1 MVRPGEA
8 VFDPDQERRSIASRI
23 GWDDSI
29 GLAAPPYFRWKGM
42 IDRLLA
48 AILLVPG
55 LPAIV
60 LLILLVRLTSRG
72 PGIFRQSRVGKG
84 NRLFTLYK
92 IRTMRIDA
100 EADTGPT
107 WSQPHDDR
115 VTRVGRLLRR
125 FHLDELPQLI
135 NVLKGNMS
143 LVGPRPERPEFIR
156 VLAEMI
162 PGYCDRLAVRPGIT
176 GLAQLNLPP
185 DSDVSS
191 VRRKLFLDLE
201 YVRQAGLVLDLR
213 ILLCTFAR
221 FLKLPVLK
229 ILGLCRTVPRFHAE
243 EAGQPGKV
251 ASGNGNGK
259 ATLDHVVR
267 QLALRGKDSP
277 LAWGGNGN
285 GNGDHAS
292 EFKPH
297 PKPR

>member
-1 MVRPGEA
+1 MSIIGRTGPRYCRATGSKESSAEA
-8 VFDPDQERRSIASRI
+8 GVAS
-23 GWDDSI
+23 
-29 GLAAPPYFRWKGM
+29 AAKPSGYFRWKGA

-60 LLILLVRLTSRG
+60 LLASLVRLTSRG

-100 EADTGPT
+100 EEDTGPT

-115 VTRVGRLLRR
+115 VTRLGRLLRR

-143 LVGPRPERPEFIR
+143 LVGPRPERPEFVQ
-156 VLAEMI
+156 VLGELV
-162 PGYCDRLAVRPGIT
+162 PGYCDRLAVKPGIT

-185 DSDVSS
+185 DSDIAS

-201 YVRQAGLVLDLR
+201 YIRQAGLLMDLR
-213 ILLCTFAR
+213 ILLCTSAR
-221 FLKLPVLK
+221 IVKLPVLK
-229 ILGLCRTVPRFHAE
+229 ILGLRRAVPSFVDEDAAE
-243 EAGQPGKV
+243 QGKT

-267 QLALRGKDSP
+267 QLALRGKASP
-277 LAWGGNGN
+277 LSFGGNGN
-285 GNGDHAS
+285 GNGDHATQS
-292 EFKPH
+292 KPH